1 MLAERGADRLEELDF
16 HASGGRVQVLTRI
29 AALLLTVLTG
39 FTGLVYEVTWQK
51 YLATLVGSHAEA
63 TAAVLAIFLGGL
75 AVGYAG
81 FGRITQRLTERAR
94 LSGRPPRLLFFYGL
108 VECGIGFYAL
118 SFPVLFG
125 VAQSVSLLAP
135 FHAGLGFAFDVLLSV
150 LLVGPPTVLMGATIP
165 VLTLAI
171 AGDLRRA
178 TRVHA
183 WIYGFNTVGAFAGAL
198 AGGLLLVPWLG
209 LDSVM
214 LAMGGANL
222 AAGAAFVAL
231 DRWGA
236 RLTPDLAEDA
246 GPLDPVA
253 GFAGYAAVAF
263 LGGFA
268 MMALQAT
275 FNRIGGLAFGASHFT
290 FAMVVA
296 VFVLSIALGSLAV
309 SMLRTISPL
318 LLVTSQ
324 WLLVLLLALLYAQL
338 PDATY
343 YAHALRMF
351 FSDEGAAFY
360 PFHLAAFLGAL
371 AVLVAPI
378 GLSGALLPLLF
389 HHLRRRV
396 GTLGAVAGRLYSWNT
411 VGSLCGALLGGYVL
425 LFWLDLHHVYR
436 IALAALVVG
445 AAILSAL
452 VLRIGRVAVGL
463 AVVCPALAGLAL
475 LPRWDPSRLAV
486 GAFRE
491 HAPLATT
498 YAGPEAFFAAISY
511 DTIFFEDDPTSTV
524 TVREGAVSGGRITR
538 GLYTNGK
545 ADGNLIIDYPTMALI
560 GLFPALMAENL
571 ERCFVVG
578 YGLGITVGE
587 LAALSDTREVRVA
600 EISQG
605 VIDAA
610 PLFEAGNLGASRSPK
625 VEIQRSDAY
634 RALLRSEGLW
644 DVIVS
649 EPSNPWVTGV
659 EMLYSLEFL
668 AAARERLAPGGVY
681 AQWFHLYEMDEETLE
696 LVLRNYAAVFP
707 HVALWVTMRTDV
719 LLLGFDRP
727 ERALDLAGLR
737 ARFQRPDF
745 SAAFARVGIES
756 FPALLAHEVFPLGTL
771 HAAKLSGELH
781 TLRHPVL
788 SQRAARAFFVGEVA
802 PLRRLVKPESVRVGV
817 RNSLL
822 GRLAG
827 PERRLTEG
835 LLEAAAAENCRTGQ
849 GRQCAALFARWR
861 RDHPQSPRLADAL
874 KRARNP
880 GRWDDAA
887 TRAAAEID
895 AATLGVLGRL
905 YGADAETGARRDWR
919 PAQLTGRYVG
929 YYHYA
934 APFERSVLE
943 EAWARCTAPSCVTAR
958 RAAEERVGPLG
969 VEFPAPADRRE
980 TPRAR

>member
-1 MLAERGADRLEELDF
+1 
-16 HASGGRVQVLTRI
+16 VLTRV
-29 AALLLTVLTG
+29 AALLLTVVTG

-75 AVGYAG
+75 ALGYAV
-81 FGRITQRLTERAR
+81 FGRMTQRLTERAR
-94 LSGRPPRLLFFYGL
+94 LSGAPPRLLFLYGL
-108 VECGIGFYAL
+108 VECGIGVYAL
-118 SFPVLFG
+118 LFPSLFG
-125 VAQSVSLLAP
+125 VAQWLSLLAP
-135 FHAGLGFAFDVLLSV
+135 FHAGLGFGFDVLLSV

-171 AGDLRRA
+171 AGDLQRA

-198 AGGLLLVPWLG
+198 AGGLLLVPLLG
-209 LDSVM
+209 LDSVVW
-214 LAMGGANL
+214 AMGGVNL
-222 AAGAAFVAL
+222 AAGALFLAL
-231 DRWGA
+231 DRWGSSA
-236 RLTPDLAEDA
+236 TPDMVHEAE
-246 GPLDPVA
+246 PLELVA

-275 FNRIGGLAFGASHFT
+275 LNRIGGLAFGASHFT

-309 SMLRTISPL
+309 SLLRTISPL
-318 LLVTSQ
+318 LIVSSQ
-324 WLLVLLLALLYAQL
+324 WLLVLLLGLLYAHL

-351 FSDEGAAFY
+351 FSDESAAFY
-360 PFHLAAFLGAL
+360 PFHLTAFLGAL
-371 AVLVAPI
+371 AVLLVPI

-396 GTLGAVAGRLYSWNT
+396 GTLGAVAGKLYSWNT
-411 VGSLCGALLGGYVL
+411 VGSLCGALLGGYIL

-436 IALAALVVG
+436 IALAASLVG
-445 AAILSAL
+445 AATLSVL
-452 VLRIGRVAVGL
+452 VLRVSPVAIGF
-463 AVVCPALAGLAL
+463 AVVLPALAGLAL
-475 LPRWDPSRLAV
+475 LPRWDPTRLAI

-491 HAPLATT
+491 HEPLATT
-498 YAGPEAFFAAISY
+498 YAGRDAFFSNVGY
-511 DTIFFEDDPTSTV
+511 DTVFFQDDPTSTV
-524 TVREGAVSGGRITR
+524 TVREGPVSGGRVTR

-545 ADGNLIIDYPTMALI
+545 ADGNLIIDYATMALI
-560 GLFPALMAENL
+560 GLFPALMAEKRD
-571 ERCFVVG
+571 RCFVIG

-605 VIDAA
+605 VIAAA
-610 PLFEAGNLGASRSPK
+610 PLFDAGNLGASRSPK
-625 VEIQRSDAY
+625 VSIQRSDAY
-634 RALLRSEGLW
+634 RALLRSEGQW

-668 AAARERLAPGGVY
+668 SAARERLAPGGVY
-681 AQWFHLYEMDEETLE
+681 AQWFHLYEMDADTLE
-696 LVLRNYAAVFP
+696 IVLRNYAAVFP

-719 LLLGFDRP
+719 LLLGFDQPR
-727 ERALDLAGLR
+727 RALDLAGLR
-737 ARFQRPDF
+737 ARLRGADF
-745 SAAFARVGIES
+745 AAAFARVGIES

-771 HAAKLSGELH
+771 HAARLSGEMH
-781 TLRHPVL
+781 TLRHPIL
-788 SQRAARAFFVGEVA
+788 SHRAARAFFVGDVA
-802 PLRRLVKPESVRVGV
+802 PLRRLVVPEAARVGV

-827 PERRLTEG
+827 PGRVLPEG
-835 LLEAAAAENCRTGQ
+835 LLEAAVVESCRTGQ
-849 GRQCAALFARWR
+849 GRQCAALFAHWR
-861 RDHPQSPRLADAL
+861 HTHPNSPRLAEAL
-874 KRARNP
+874 ERARSP
-880 GRWDDAA
+880 RRADDAA
-887 TRAAAEID
+887 KRAAAQLD
-895 AATLGVLGRL
+895 AATLRVLGRL
-905 YGADAETGARRDWR
+905 YGGDAEGDAR
-919 PAQLTGRYVG
+919 PSMLTNHYAG

-934 APFERSVLE
+934 APFEREVLR
-943 EAWARCTAPSCVTAR
+943 EAWAQCAAPRCREAL
-958 RAAEERVGPLG
+958 RAAEERVGPLD
-969 VEFPAPADRRE
+969 VVLPAATDRGE
-980 TPRAR
+980 APQAP